1 MKRHS
6 LALAILVIGLMQQQG
21 ILNLEVDVN
30 LEELQMTLE
39 QFILSNQDLAL
50 KVEFLVLIENF
61 LTKFCAEVC
70 EDLNISSLPFN
81 RKVLNALRQ
90 GGSNMPSLYLTSPLD
105 QLWIRRIAKEIV
117 FAVRFFTVETQY
129 SKPQFRQGQKTVFV

>member
-1 MKRHS
+1 
-6 LALAILVIGLMQQQG
+6 
-21 ILNLEVDVN
+21 
-30 LEELQMTLE
+30 MTLE

-61 LTKFCAEVC
+61 LTKFCPEVC